1 MKNNKHRRVSQKAG
15 LCRFRESIQNCDPE
29 PCAETGK
36 HIFLWD
42 SQNKE
47 LPISGAALMFFH
59 EMYSNRLSFL
69 FKFTKTPTNSSFY
82 FVLWGKNVNR
92 TNRFAFFSFTPGQ
105 EEPSY
110 KWLQTK
116 IRLKMPDIFRNFHC
130 IRSDAKHTSVQ
141 RQRYNDVQTNCRAVH
156 LEHQQLFDS

>member
-1 MKNNKHRRVSQKAG
+1 MDFCDLQSLEMVSQKTG
-15 LCRFRESIQNCDPE
+15 LCRFWRESVQNCDPG
-29 PCAETGK
+29 PCAETGN
-36 HIFLWD
+36 HTFIWS

-47 LPISGAALMFFH
+47 FPISGAALMFFH
-59 EMYSNRLSFL
+59 DMYSNRLIFL
-69 FKFTKTPTNSSFY
+69 FKFTETLENSSFY

-92 TNRFAFFSFTPGQ
+92 TNRFAFISFTPEQ

-116 IRLKMPDIFRNFHC
+116 IRCKMPDTFTNFHC

-141 RQRYNDVQTNCRAVH
+141 RQRYNDVQTNSR
-156 LEHQQLFDS
+156 